1 MAKKKKSVAKK
12 KTPIQYKDTKGNT
25 WSALPGEP
33 NGGFKL
39 PGSDKVF
46 SWRGFIQ
53 WAEKNLPIV
62 QRVEDGI
69 VDAGPVDFDT
79 ALDISGGGPKA
90 RKKKG
95 PAKASVKKDK
105 ATKKKKPA
113 KKKAGPLTNVI
124 SLLRSKKSGR
134 TKAEIVEKTGLSKH
148 AVTKLLQ
155 EADAREVGK
164 DGNSILYAI

>member
-1 MAKKKKSVAKK
+1 MAKKALKKKD

-39 PGSDKVF
+39 PGSDKIF

-62 QRVEDGI
+62 QRVGDGI
-69 VDAGPVDFDT
+69 VDAGPVDFET

-95 PAKASVKKDK
+95 PAKASVKKKEK

-113 KKKAGPLTNVI
+113 KKKAGPASTVLK
-124 SLLRSKKSGR
+124 LLRSKKSGR
-134 TKAEIVEKTGLSKH
+134 TKAEIMEKTGLSKY
-148 AVTKLLQ
+148 ATTRALS
-155 EADAREVGK
+155 DAGARVVGK
-164 DGNSILYAI
+164 KGNSPLYAS

>member
-1 MAKKKKSVAKK
+1 MAKKALKKKD

-39 PGSDKVF
+39 PGSDKIF

-53 WAEKNLPIV
+53 WVEKNIPIV
-62 QRVEDGI
+62 QRVGDGI

-95 PAKASVKKDK
+95 PSKASVKKKEK

-113 KKKAGPLTNVI
+113 KKKAGPLTKVI

-134 TKAEIVEKTGLSKH
+134 TKAEIVEKTGFSKH

-164 DGNSILYAI
+164 DGNSILYII